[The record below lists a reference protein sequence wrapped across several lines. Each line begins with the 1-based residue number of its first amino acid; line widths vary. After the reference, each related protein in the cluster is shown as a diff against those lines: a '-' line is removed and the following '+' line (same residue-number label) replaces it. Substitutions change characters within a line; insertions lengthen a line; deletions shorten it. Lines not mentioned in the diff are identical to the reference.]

1 MSAALPVNRVQR
13 RRMILQSRGA
23 PIEFGQL
30 PQEARSRVA
39 RKVRCYL
46 MQLRAVALVAP
57 RWSDPSTFLEEIAAD
72 LFPAIRCQIV
82 SARSMVGR
90 TEREAWNFLLHALNH
105 LSFEGADTRPVP
117 MVIDERGFETAVE
130 QALYLASQED
140 IPTALVIQNAEHL
153 PVQTLEML
161 GRKWVSQQTFN
172 RCTLLVSASVATP
185 ALSLTEGPWI
195 ELEDFTEQES
205 IRRLQQ
211 RSGTAPQELIRSA
224 ARFSGG
230 IPSLVD
236 VIADSLRQNRW
247 PTSRGGWIE
256 VLGEF
261 TDELKAAVQVALAS
275 TDLADR
281 LHRLEDGR
289 QWAMEPGDRTL
300 LLSGLLRRMRAGGAP
315 RVQIRAPALAQM
327 AGVLEPRPDPA
338 LPPPTDR
345 SGIWLR
351 PLPSDGQGPE
361 KKKAIDAASEET
373 EDAG

>member
-1 MSAALPVNRVQR
+1 MSAVLPVNRVQR

-57 RWSDPSTFLEEIAAD
+57 RWSDPSTFLQEIADD
-72 LFPAIRCQIV
+72 LFPAIRCQII

-261 TDELKAAVQVALAS
+261 TEELKAADWRTGDSGRWSRGIARCCSPDSSAGCGRAALPAY
-275 TDLADR
+275 R
-281 LHRLEDGR
+281 F
-289 QWAMEPGDRTL
+289 
-300 LLSGLLRRMRAGGAP
+300 AP
-315 RVQIRAPALAQM
+315 RRSRRWRACWSRAPI
-327 AGVLEPRPDPA
+327 PRSPRR
-338 LPPPTDR
+338 PT
-345 SGIWLR
+345 G
-351 PLPSDGQGPE
+351 
-361 KKKAIDAASEET
+361 AASGY
-373 EDAG
+373 ALCHLMGRGQRKRKR